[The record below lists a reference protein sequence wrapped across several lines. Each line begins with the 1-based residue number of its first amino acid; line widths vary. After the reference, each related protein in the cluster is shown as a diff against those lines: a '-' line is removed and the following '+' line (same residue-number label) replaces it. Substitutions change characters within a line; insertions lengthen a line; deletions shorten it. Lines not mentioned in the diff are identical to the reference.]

1 MTHSSVKAIVSDMD
15 GTLLTSSGT
24 IHPSDLHIIR
34 NLHKEGMYFFIA
46 TGRHINFVL
55 PFIQMIGCEYVD
67 AVISLSGAAVYIGS
81 DLTLLHQIPIS
92 QNQAFNLVSYMKTT
106 NANGSIYTEHIPFFH
121 HAPKEEEPGP
131 LEFFADQKLLYTYK
145 KDYFHLED
153 YKPGLGGN
161 ILKCAITNQ
170 SMRFFDTFCDRFSAL
185 SLCIYPHTDDTFS
198 CEITNASVDKTAGLQ
213 TAAAYYQLSLS
224 DLLTIGDSRNDLDM
238 LEAAGYAATPRHSSI
253 LSDGSL
259 TPKELNIAL
268 YHSHPVFITSD
279 HNTGILKNIMEHL
292 L

>member
-46 TGRHINFVL
+46 TGRHVNFVL
-55 PFIQMIGCEYVD
+55 PFIQMIGREYVD
-67 AVISLSGAAVYIGS
+67 AVISLSGAAIYIGPNLS
-81 DLTLLHQIPIS
+81 LLHQIPITQS
-92 QNQAFNLVSYMKTT
+92 PASNLISYMKTT
-106 NANGSIYTEHIPFFH
+106 NANGSIYTEQIPFFH
-121 HAPKEEEPGP
+121 HAPKKEDSLPS
-131 LEFFADQKLLYTYK
+131 EFFAGQKLLYTYR

-153 YKPGLGGN
+153 YEPGLGGN
-161 ILKCAITNQ
+161 VLKCAITNQ
-170 SMRFFDTFCDRFSAL
+170 SMRFFDTFCNRFSAL

-198 CEITNASVDKTAGLQ
+198 CEIMDASVNKTAGLQ
-213 TAAAYYQLSLS
+213 ATAAYYQLSLS
-224 DLLTIGDSRNDLDM
+224 DLLTIGDSQNDLDM
-238 LEAAGYAATPRHSSI
+238 LEAAGYAVTPRHSSI

-259 TPKELNIAL
+259 TLREPNIAL

-279 HNTGILKNIMEHL
+279 HDSGILKNILEHIS
-292 L
+292 